1 MYEIRKGRWFSKR
14 HSFFCSLF
22 HVSAVGFQSL
32 GTSSSL
38 FEDWSL
44 RFGHTRGELLAVE
57 EESEAVEG
65 NLQNGPSVDAS
76 EIPRPT
82 FLPWMFLNTLR
93 FFRWD
98 NQHINWW
105 TPDFWTINCTNAG
118 IDDRLSRFLLV
129 DSIGAF
135 GVVVVGE
142 LRKSAVP
149 NLGGEGWCAS
159 YWGDRLSV
167 GDPAEHFYPYLQ
179 VYNYPEMTTVG
190 DSGLG
195 YVSRLFLKE
204 T

>member
-1 MYEIRKGRWFSKR
+1 MKSEKPVDFPKGTF
-14 HSFFCSLF
+14 FFCSMF
-22 HVSAVGFQSL
+22 QVSNCWFSVFGYIILSFP
-32 GTSSSL
+32 
-38 FEDWSL
+38 WSL
-44 RFGHTRGELLAVE
+44 RFGHTWGELLAVE

-76 EIPRPT
+76 EIPRKKNT
-82 FLPWMFLNTLR
+82 FYLGCFKDTCRSFW
-93 FFRWD
+93 WD
-98 NQHINWW
+98 NQHI
-105 TPDFWTINCTNAG
+105 TGERRISEPSTVPMLG
-118 IDDRLSRFLLV
+118 IHDRLSRFLLV

-167 GDPAEHFYPYLQ
+167 GDPAEHFYAYLQ

-195 YVSRLFLKE
+195 YVSRLFFKE